1 MGYYIYL
8 AACIFVSDMA
18 DVELLLKSTQQ
29 HLHEKSAS
37 ETEKKGGLRVCN
49 VPRVVDP
56 NKQDDL
62 KTFEEPPKDTKVAG
76 RGRQPGKENGMKRST
91 SMSVSSRGRKRAEKK
106 DSCCNGY
113 ASGTT
118 SLMRRCFSD
127 ADNTS
132 SSRTSEDTNDTDC
145 TSNSSSAGT
154 ERSSNASPSKELQEA
169 MEAPPSPN
177 ANLRML
183 FSAVSPEIRKM
194 QNQKMEE
201 QKYVDVVADGSSL
214 DTDVMS
220 SQDSD
225 YSRNGLGHGSRKD
238 KSLGLLCYR

>member
-1 MGYYIYL
+1 
-8 AACIFVSDMA
+8 MA

-29 HLHEKSAS
+29 HLCEEPTS
-37 ETEKKGGLRVCN
+37 ETEKKGGLKVCN
-49 VPRVVDP
+49 VKHVADS
-56 NKQDDL
+56 NKHHDL
-62 KTFEEPPKDTKVAG
+62 KTFEEPTTDSKVAG
-76 RGRQPGKENGMKRST
+76 RGRQPGKENGMKRSS
-91 SMSVSSRGRKRAEKK
+91 SMSVSSRGRRRAEKK
-106 DSCCNGY
+106 DSCCNGCP
-113 ASGTT
+113 SSSN

-127 ADNTS
+127 ADNTG
-132 SSRTSEDTNDTDC
+132 SSRTSEDTNDTDS

-154 ERSSNASPSKELQEA
+154 EQSGNASPSKELQEA

-194 QNQKMEE
+194 QSQKMEE

-225 YSRNGLGHGSRKD
+225 YSRNSLGHGSRKD

>member
-1 MGYYIYL
+1 
-8 AACIFVSDMA
+8 MA
-18 DVELLLKSTQQ
+18 DVELLLKTTQH
-29 HLHEKSAS
+29 HLREETTSN
-37 ETEKKGGLRVCN
+37 TEKKGCLKICN
-49 VPRVVDP
+49 VASVVDP
-56 NKQDDL
+56 SKQHDVKFTDEAA
-62 KTFEEPPKDTKVAG
+62 TDGKVAS

-91 SMSVSSRGRKRAEKK
+91 SMSVSSRGRRRAEKR
-106 DSCCNGY
+106 DSCCNGCTVDT
-113 ASGTT
+113 AP
-118 SLMRRCFSD
+118 LMRRCFSD

-132 SSRTSEDTNDTDC
+132 SSRASEDTNDTDN

-154 ERSSNASPSKELQEA
+154 EHSDNPSPSKELQEA

-194 QNQKMEE
+194 QNQKLEE
-201 QKYVDVVADGSSL
+201 QKYVDVIAEGTSM
-214 DTDVMS
+214 DTDIMS

-225 YSRNGLGHGSRKD
+225 YGKNGLGHGSRKD